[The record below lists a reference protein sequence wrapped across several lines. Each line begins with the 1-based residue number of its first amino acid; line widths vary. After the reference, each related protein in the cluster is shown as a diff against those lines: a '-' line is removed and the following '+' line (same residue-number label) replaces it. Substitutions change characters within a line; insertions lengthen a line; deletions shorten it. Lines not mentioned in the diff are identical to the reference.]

1 MMSVKDTWLDILP
14 KPPWLKRRIAA
25 GESCREVQA
34 LLRGST
40 LHTVCEQARCPNLGE
55 CFARRT
61 ATFLI
66 LGERCT
72 RNCGFC
78 AVAHG
83 PAAPPDPEEP
93 LKVARAANRLGLR
106 YVVVTSVTRDDLP
119 DGGATHFARTIL
131 EIRRE
136 IPGSQ
141 IEVLVPDFQGSAEAV
156 RTVVLARPDVF
167 NHNLETVPRLYS
179 TVRPQADYRR
189 SLQVLEQVT
198 RMDPGIPTKSGIMLG
213 LGESLEEV
221 EQVFSD
227 LLQVGCSMLTIGQY
241 LQPSREHLPV
251 RRYIPP
257 DEFDTLQDRALQMG
271 FLRVAS
277 GPFVRSSYHAEELF
291 ESSS

>member
-1 MMSVKDTWLDILP
+1 MSNNDAPRDILP

-25 GESCREVQA
+25 GQSCREVEG
-34 LLRGST
+34 LLRSSA

-55 CFARRT
+55 CFSRRT

-93 LKVARAANRLGLR
+93 HKVAWAASRLGLR
-106 YVVVTSVTRDDLP
+106 FVVVTSVTRDDLP
-119 DGGATHFARTIL
+119 DGGAAHFASTIR
-131 EIRRE
+131 EIRHEMWGARV
-136 IPGSQ
+136 
-141 IEVLVPDFQGSAEAV
+141 EVLVPDFQGSATAIGA
-156 RTVVLARPDVF
+156 VVLARPDVF

-189 SLQVLEQVT
+189 SLHVLEQVT
-198 RMDPGIPTKSGIMLG
+198 RMNPDVPTKSGIMLG
-213 LGESLEEV
+213 LGENLEEV

-227 LLQVGCSMLTIGQY
+227 LLQVGCSTLTIGQY
-241 LQPSREHLPV
+241 LQPSRQHLPV
-251 RRYIPP
+251 LRYIHP
-257 DEFDTLQDRALQMG
+257 DQFEALKDRALQMG
-271 FLRVAS
+271 FPRVAS